1 MQQTGLKALAV
12 PHGKMTY
19 SSHEKTQFPVPLRVA
34 NRPTDLAH
42 QTLPHTHTHTHTHTC
57 MQSFRLVRWL
67 RATPHA
73 PRRTFSSFHQPSLF
87 SIVASSSTPPSSLPR
102 MPAVIPQMFHH
113 WGVTCS
119 TVSTPNTNLE
129 DRVFNFCRWLVI
141 KTNSNN
147 CKIKLIIWCVFMV
160 LLYKFSQNG

>member
-1 MQQTGLKALAV
+1 MKRL
-12 PHGKMTY
+12 
-19 SSHEKTQFPVPLRVA
+19 SSLFLWEWL
-34 NRPTDLAH
+34 TDPQIWHIKHSL
-42 QTLPHTHTHTHTHTC
+42 THTHTHTHTC

-102 MPAVIPQMFHH
+102 MPAVVPQMFHH

-129 DRVFNFCRWLVI
+129 DRVFNFCLWLVM
-141 KTNSNN
+141 KTISNN

-160 LLYKFSQNG
+160 LLYKFSQNGWAIAHIDTATVDL